1 MSEEQLSRIYA
12 YRYSE
17 VDADTRAAV
26 WREITGW
33 FAASGI
39 VRPDDVVAD
48 IACGNGEF
56 INSVKN
62 ETRYGVDKLA
72 EKKSTIDDGV
82 HFVSK
87 GAETLTASDFT
98 AGNPTLFFVSN
109 FLEHLEDKVDIV
121 NLLECLGGV
130 LDTGGRI
137 VVMGPNISHV
147 KGEYWDF
154 IDHILP
160 LTEKAVEEALASA
173 GLKIT
178 RSHDRFLPYSFKS
191 GLPISAALV
200 RAYLRF
206 PPAWKIL
213 GKQFLVVGEKQGG
226 EK

>member
-1 MSEEQLSRIYA
+1 MPMSEEQLSRIYS
-12 YRYSE
+12 YRFSD
-17 VDADTRAAV
+17 VDANQRAAV
-26 WREITGW
+26 WREINSW

-56 INSVKN
+56 INSVTN
-62 ETRYGVDKLA
+62 PTRYAVDKVD
-72 EKKSTIDDGV
+72 EKRSTIDDGV

-87 GAETLTASDFT
+87 GAETLAASDFT
-98 AGNPTLFFVSN
+98 AGRPTLFFLSN

-130 LDTGGRI
+130 LEEGGRI
-137 VVMGPNISHV
+137 VVMGPNIAHV
-147 KGEYWDF
+147 KGAYWDF

-191 GLPISAALV
+191 GLPVSAGLV

-206 PPAWKIL
+206 PPAWNFL
-213 GKQFLVVGEKQGG
+213 GKQFLVVGEK
-226 EK
+226 